1 MTTMRVYARGHRKSG
16 GDGHEGR
23 ANDLS
28 EETRY
33 CNKDDCNIT
42 NKSYCGDTRERKRDD
57 RRFDSL
63 DDCSTWG
70 NPDYVHSFMPNSSR
84 FSKCV
89 YYMGVGD
96 AKWCHDTKHF
106 SICSSVCTNNIKG
119 KNTNAQNPCWDTDK
133 RGFMKP
139 PDENVGFENTS
150 YSPFA
155 DGFFGLQCEYTPDQ
169 AQVIKSAGTN
179 EHNGRSLSDGVKIKD
194 PDLGSNNYRSEW
206 GTIYQQLKWG
216 AKDFDTSLFDTREQG
231 LCSKPGN
238 SEKKVDA
245 KEPKATT
252 CFEDGRIQWSGYL
265 KDGNNPNA
273 YRSKQYKEVAL
284 HHCTKVP
291 NAEDNLRDKIFKTGS
306 PDKKCHTY
314 FRNEVDEKDL
324 IEKFCLKGDT
334 PNMAKSENNDLCSR
348 ERMGDNKYEAMAA
361 QYCLNNSGDPW
372 CGCYNAVENKCKI
385 DESLPGCNENLETW
399 EQMKSGLS
407 SDESALFSG
416 MRQCFKNVCAGNKY
430 KPNNWK
436 EACNR
441 RVNIC
446 KSEIDIAGKMVDST
460 IIDQQDCNNEGA
472 PPPSIKPL
480 SKTDKFLE
488 NIFSF
493 REDQD
498 KKFMEKRY
506 VKISIAILLIL
517 ILGAVISGT
526 IIIV

>member
-1 MTTMRVYARGHRKSG
+1 MKVYARGHRKSG
-16 GDGHEGR
+16 NDEDGWTSDNHSGS
-23 ANDLS
+23 NNSGYTKNCGSNSCDID
-28 EETRY
+28 Y
-33 CNKDDCNIT
+33 
-42 NKSYCGDTRERKRDD
+42 KSYCGDRRDRIEDDD
-57 RRFDSL
+57 RFKIQNCDL
-63 DDCSTWG
+63 DKKAHLPLTGRIKLCSGKNAFGDCDRT
-70 NPDYVHSFMPNSSR
+70 DY
-84 FSKCV
+84 FSQCNTV
-89 YYMGVGD
+89 CGD
-96 AKWCHDTKHF
+96 
-106 SICSSVCTNNIKG
+106 NIKG
-119 KNTNAQNPCWDTDK
+119 KNTYAKNPCWDTNK
-133 RGFMKP
+133 RGFIKP
-139 PDENVGFENTS
+139 SDENVGFENQS
-150 YSPFA
+150 GPFGGA
-155 DGFFGLQCEYTPDQ
+155 FFGLQCEYKPDE
-169 AQVIKSAGTN
+169 AQVVKSSGIDEHTN
-179 EHNGRSLSDGVKIKD
+179 TLGFDGVKIKD
-194 PDLGSNNYRSEW
+194 TDFHDNYKHELGS
-206 GTIYQQLKWG
+206 IYQQLKWG
-216 AKDFDTSLFDTREQG
+216 ANDHDTSLFDTREQG
-231 LCSKPGN
+231 LCSKPEN

-252 CFEDGRIQWSGYL
+252 CFEDGRIQWSGGL
-265 KDGNNPNA
+265 KDSGKPNA

-306 PDKKCHTY
+306 SDKMCHIY
-314 FRNEVDEKDL
+314 FRNEVNEKDL
-324 IEKFCLKGDT
+324 IEKFCLKTENSG
-334 PNMAKSENNDLCSR
+334 PVNMTKSENNDLCSR

-361 QYCLNNSGDPW
+361 QYCLNNPTDLW

-385 DESLPGCNENLETW
+385 DESLPGCNESLHTW
-399 EQMKSGLS
+399 EEMKSGLS

-446 KSEIDIAGKMVDST
+446 KSEIDIAGKMVGST

>member
-1 MTTMRVYARGHRKSG
+1 MTMKVYARGHRKA
-16 GDGHEGR
+16 EGNGWK
-23 ANDLS
+23 NDLDDH
-28 EETRY
+28 TRS
-33 CNKDDCNIT
+33 CNDPNISDFGCGRCGDRRERFGGEDVFKIQNCNQDK
-42 NKSYCGDTRERKRDD
+42 KSY
-57 RRFDSL
+57 
-63 DDCSTWG
+63 
-70 NPDYVHSFMPNSSR
+70 MPNSGR
-84 FSKCV
+84 FSSCV
-89 YYMGVGD
+89 YKDLVGTCLD
-96 AKWCHDTKHF
+96 YDNMSYCNTA
-106 SICSSVCTNNIKG
+106 CSNNIKG
-119 KNTNAQNPCWDTDK
+119 YKTDAKNPCWDTNK
-133 RGFMKP
+133 RGFMNP
-139 PDENVGFENTS
+139 PGDQALGFTTS
-150 YSPFA
+150 GGHF
-155 DGFFGLQCEYTPDQ
+155 DGGFFGLQCEYTPDE
-169 AQVIKSAGTN
+169 AQVQRSSGYD
-179 EHNGRSLSDGVKIKD
+179 EHTSTSGFDGVEIKD
-194 PDLGSNNYRSEW
+194 TELSPAVYNTW

-216 AKDFDTSLFDTREQG
+216 ARVPWKFDTREQG
-231 LCSKPGN
+231 LCSKPEN
-238 SEKKVDA
+238 SEKKVDT
-245 KEPKATT
+245 KQPKATT

-265 KDGNNPNA
+265 KDSGNPNA
-273 YRSKQYKEVAL
+273 YRSKQYKQVAL
-284 HHCTKVP
+284 HHCTKVD

-306 PDKKCHTY
+306 SDKKCHTY

-324 IEKFCLKGDT
+324 IEKFCLKGDP
-334 PNMAKSENNDLCSR
+334 PNINMTKSENNDLCSR
-348 ERMGDNKYEAMAA
+348 RRMGDNKYEAMAA
-361 QYCLNNSGDPW
+361 QYCLNNPTDEW

-385 DESLPGCNENLETW
+385 DESLPGCNDNLETW

-416 MRQCFKNVCAGNKY
+416 MRQCFKNVCTGNKY

-441 RVNIC
+441 RINIC

-480 SKTDKFLE
+480 SKTDKFFE

-517 ILGAVISGT
+517 ILGAVITGT

>member
-1 MTTMRVYARGHRKSG
+1 MTMKVYARGHRKSG
-16 GDGHEGR
+16 DGGHEGY
-23 ANDLS
+23 AHDLTDR
-28 EETRY
+28 TRF
-33 CNKDDCNIT
+33 CKTKRCTIT
-42 NKSYCGDTRERKRDD
+42 NKSYCGDRDTPRIEDDERFKIQ
-57 RRFDSL
+57 
-63 DDCSTWG
+63 DCG
-70 NPDYVHSFMPNSSR
+70 NSAKAYMANSSR
-84 FSKCV
+84 FETCV
-89 YYMGVGD
+89 YKTLVGTCID
-96 AKWCHDTKHF
+96 SKHF
-106 SICSSVCTNNIKG
+106 EYCSTACGNNIKG
-119 KNTNAQNPCWDTDK
+119 YKTDARNPCWDTNK
-133 RGFMKP
+133 RGFVNPGDGK
-139 PDENVGFENTS
+139 ENVGFVDIDGP
-150 YSPFA
+150 YLG
-155 DGFFGLQCEYTPDQ
+155 GFFGLQCEYTPNE
-169 AQVIKSAGTN
+169 AQVVKSSGID
-179 EHNGRSLSDGVKIKD
+179 EHTSTTGFDGVRIKD
-194 PDLGSNNYRSEW
+194 TELSPTVQNKW
-206 GTIYQQLKWG
+206 GTIYHQLKWG
-216 AKDFDTSLFDTREQG
+216 ARVPWFFDTREQG
-231 LCSKPGN
+231 LCSKPEN
-238 SEKKVDA
+238 SEEKVDT

-306 PDKKCHTY
+306 SDKKCHTY

-324 IEKFCLKGDT
+324 IEKFCLKTENSG
-334 PNMAKSENNDLCSR
+334 PVNMTKSENNDLCSR
-348 ERMGDNKYEAMAA
+348 RRMGDNKYEAMAA
-361 QYCLNNSGDPW
+361 QYCLNNPTDLW

>member
-1 MTTMRVYARGHRKSG
+1 M
-16 GDGHEGR
+16 E
-23 ANDLS
+23 
-28 EETRY
+28 
-33 CNKDDCNIT
+33 
-42 NKSYCGDTRERKRDD
+42 
-57 RRFDSL
+57 
-63 DDCSTWG
+63 
-70 NPDYVHSFMPNSSR
+70 P
-84 FSKCV
+84 
-89 YYMGVGD
+89 
-96 AKWCHDTKHF
+96 
-106 SICSSVCTNNIKG
+106 
-119 KNTNAQNPCWDTDK
+119 Q
-133 RGFMKP
+133 
-139 PDENVGFENTS
+139 DENVGFIDEGG
-150 YSPFA
+150 PF
-155 DGFFGLQCEYTPDQ
+155 DGGFFGLQCEYTPDE
-169 AQVIKSAGTN
+169 AQVQRSSGYD
-179 EHNGRSLSDGVKIKD
+179 EHTSTSGFDGVEIKD
-194 PDLGSNNYRSEW
+194 TELSPAVYNTW

-216 AKDFDTSLFDTREQG
+216 ARVPWKFDTREQG
-231 LCSKPGN
+231 LCSKPEN
-238 SEKKVDA
+238 SEKKVDT
-245 KEPKATT
+245 KQPKATT

-265 KDGNNPNA
+265 KDSGNPNA
-273 YRSKQYKEVAL
+273 YRSKQYKQVAL
-284 HHCTKVP
+284 HHCTKVD

-306 PDKKCHTY
+306 SDKKCHTY

-324 IEKFCLKGDT
+324 IEKFCLKGDP
-334 PNMAKSENNDLCSR
+334 PNINMTKSENNDLCSR
-348 ERMGDNKYEAMAA
+348 RRMGDNKYEAMAA
-361 QYCLNNSGDPW
+361 QYCLNNPTDEW

-385 DESLPGCNENLETW
+385 DESLPGCNDNLETW

-441 RVNIC
+441 RINIC

-480 SKTDKFLE
+480 SKTDKFFE

-517 ILGAVISGT
+517 ILGAVITGT

>member
-1 MTTMRVYARGHRKSG
+1 MRVYTRGYRKS

-23 ANDLS
+23 TNDLD

-33 CNKDDCNIT
+33 CAHNDCDLQNQ
-42 NKSYCGDTRERKRDD
+42 SYCGDTWERKRDD
-57 RRFDSL
+57 QRFDSL
-63 DDCSTWG
+63 DDCSYWRDRG
-70 NPDYVHSFMPNSSR
+70 RKFSFMPNSSR
-84 FSKCV
+84 FNKCV

-96 AKWCHDTKHF
+96 AKWCHDDKHF
-106 SICSSVCTNNIKG
+106 GICSSVCSDNIKG
-119 KNTNAQNPCWDTDK
+119 YKTNAKNPCWDTNK
-133 RGFMKP
+133 RGFLEP
-139 PDENVGFENTS
+139 QDENVGFENQS
-150 YSPFA
+150 GPYYG
-155 DGFFGLQCEYTPDQ
+155 GFFGLQCEYTPDE
-169 AQVIKSAGTN
+169 AQVIKSGGTN
-179 EHNGRSLSDGVKIKD
+179 EHNGDSLSDGVKIKD
-194 PDLGSNNYRSEW
+194 PDLGSNIYKSEW

-216 AKDFDTSLFDTREQG
+216 AKDLDTSIFDTREQG
-231 LCSKPGN
+231 LCSKPEN
-238 SEKKVDA
+238 SEKKVDT

-252 CFEDGRIQWSGYL
+252 CFEDGRSIWSRYL
-265 KDGNNPNA
+265 KDSGKPNA
-273 YRSKQYKEVAL
+273 YRSKQYKQVAL
-284 HHCTKVP
+284 NHCTKVP
-291 NAEDNLRDKIFKTGS
+291 NAEDNLRDEIFSEGS
-306 PDKKCHTY
+306 SDKMCHTY
-314 FRNEVDEKDL
+314 FRNEVDNKDL
-324 IEKFCLKGDT
+324 IKKFCLKTENSG
-334 PNMAKSENNDLCSR
+334 PVNMTKSENNDLCSR
-348 ERMGDNKYEAMAA
+348 RRMGDNKYEAMAA
-361 QYCLNNSGDPW
+361 QYCLNNPTDEW

-416 MRQCFKNVCAGNKY
+416 MRQCFKNVCTGNKY

-472 PPPSIKPL
+472 SPPSIKPL
-480 SKTDKFLE
+480 SKTDKFFE

-517 ILGAVISGT
+517 ILGAVISGA
-526 IIIV
+526 IIVV